1 MNPMEIFKNLQNLQS
16 RVGEMQDRMKEIVVS
31 GSSGGDMVRIDLNGQ
46 MEVQKV
52 TISPEAVDPDDIG
65 MLQDLIF
72 AAFRDAGAKLKEK
85 MKDEMSSITGGLDI
99 PPGFLGM

>member
-52 TISPEAVDPDDIG
+52 TISLEAVDPDDIG